1 MIHNAF
7 ESHRTKIRTEELMGW
22 NYGRISGRALPLF
35 KYARKNLNR
44 ETVKNRNSERKNERK
59 KGKGKNNGNDA
70 NEG

>member
-1 MIHNAF
+1 M
-7 ESHRTKIRTEELMGW
+7 
-22 NYGRISGRALPLF
+22 SGRALPLF